1 MKALTAFFA
10 AALGAGA
17 LLAQTVDQNKFKPL
31 HDAGK
36 AFEKGLDDPSASV
49 EEVRDLR
56 QKLDREAAVSAGAAA
71 TAEEKRVV
79 EIYSASARGYQD
91 ARDRFDRDKS
101 RAKYFADLHRI
112 QSELK
117 EADELYNGTA
127 KLAPPPPPKAAP
139 PAVVSEP
146 SVAPAPPAPARVP
159 PAPPVQAPPPPA
171 PVIPPAPPVKTPPP
185 PASVVPPTPP
195 VVVPPPPA
203 PVAPPAPPVVVP
215 PPPAPVAP
223 PAPPIVVPPPPAPV
237 TPPSA
242 AESMPAA
249 VAAPPPVAEKTA
261 PPTPEPPA
269 TPPPAPATPPVAPPP
284 APPPAALPREAPP
297 APSAEPAPPRADVAL
312 NSFRKAANRVKI
324 DKDSSA
330 VSGCSR
336 VAEFTVADSGSG
348 VYEIAG
354 HNFYYGNTQEL
365 IRLKTAEAGGDRF
378 VMKAK
383 SKTEISGEAYRCGK

>member
-17 LLAQTVDQNKFKPL
+17 LLAQTVDQNKLKPL

-56 QKLDREAAVSAGAAA
+56 LKLAREAAISAGAAA

-79 EIYSASARGYQD
+79 EIYSAAARSYEET
-91 ARDRFDRDKS
+91 RDRFDRDKS
-101 RAKYFADLHRI
+101 RAKFFADLHRI

-117 EADELYNGTA
+117 EADELFNGTA
-127 KLAPPPPPKAAP
+127 KL
-139 PAVVSEP
+139 
-146 SVAPAPPAPARVP
+146 
-159 PAPPVQAPPPPA
+159 APPPPA

-185 PASVVPPTPP
+185 APRVV
-195 VVVPPPPA
+195 
-203 PVAPPAPPVVVP
+203 PPAPPVVVP
-215 PPPAPVAP
+215 PPPAPATP
-223 PAPPIVVPPPPAPV
+223 PAPPVIVPPPPPPIEPPPPPVVVPPPPTPV
-237 TPPSA
+237 
-242 AESMPAA
+242 
-249 VAAPPPVAEKTA
+249 APPPPV
-261 PPTPEPPA
+261 EPMKA
-269 TPPPAPATPPVAPPP
+269 AAAPPP
-284 APPPAALPREAPP
+284 APP
-297 APSAEPAPPRADVAL
+297 AEPAPPRTDVAL

-336 VAEFTVADSGSG
+336 VAELSVANSGSG

-354 HNFYYGNTQEL
+354 HNFYYGNSQEL

-378 VMKAK
+378 VVKSK
-383 SKTEISGEAYRCGK
+383 SKTEISGEAYRCGR

>member
-36 AFEKGLDDPSASV
+36 AFQKGLDDPSASV

-117 EADELYNGTA
+117 EADALYNGTA
-127 KLAPPPPPKAAP
+127 KL
-139 PAVVSEP
+139 
-146 SVAPAPPAPARVP
+146 
-159 PAPPVQAPPPPA
+159 APPPPA
-171 PVIPPAPPVKTPPP
+171 PVIPPAPPAKTPPP
-185 PASVVPPTPP
+185 PPPAVPPSPP

-203 PVAPPAPPVVVP
+203 PVAPPAPPVIVPPPLAPVIPPAPPVAVP
-215 PPPAPVAP
+215 PPPP
-223 PAPPIVVPPPPAPV
+223 P
-237 TPPSA
+237 
-242 AESMPAA
+242 
-249 VAAPPPVAEKTA
+249 
-261 PPTPEPPA
+261 
-269 TPPPAPATPPVAPPP
+269 PPVAPPP
-284 APPPAALPREAPP
+284 PIEAMPAAIAPPPVAKETAPP
-297 APSAEPAPPRADVAL
+297 APELPAPPPPAPAAQAAAPAPAPTAAAELSREAPAAAEAAPPRADVAL

-365 IRLKTAEAGGDRF
+365 LRLKTAEAGGDRF
-378 VMKAK
+378 VVKTK